1 MKTILV
7 IEDDRLVRS
16 NIKTL
21 LEEEGFKVFTTADG
35 EEGLSLTKEI
45 QPDLIIC
52 DVMMEGMNGYEVLK
66 KLSEEPETSVIPF
79 IFLTA
84 RVEKEDMRM
93 GMELGADDYI
103 FKPFEADTLLR
114 AIQIRLNKYERLKAE
129 FVDKNGNEVPEEKE
143 EILPAKISYD
153 DKILLKVNNQM
164 LFIKTGD
171 IKFITAENQYSS
183 VFVTGGK
190 SYLLR
195 TSMSSWEHKLPEAN
209 FLRIHR
215 STIINVNYIEKI
227 EKWFNNSFRLHIAD
241 IKEPFIVS
249 RKYASKLKAFQ

>member
-1 MKTILV
+1 MKKILV
-7 IEDDRLVRS
+7 IEDDRLVRT

-21 LEEEGFKVFTTADG
+21 LEEEGYKVFTTSEG

-45 QPDLIIC
+45 QPDIIIC
-52 DVMMEGMNGYEVLK
+52 DVMMEGISGYEVLK
-66 KLSEEPETSVIPF
+66 KLSEDPITAIIPF

-103 FKPFEADTLLR
+103 FKPFEAETLLR
-114 AIQIRLNKYERLKAE
+114 AIQIRLNKYERIRAE
-129 FVDKNGNEVPEEKE
+129 FVEKPVLEDGEDKENVQPG
-143 EILPAKISYD
+143 KIGYE
-153 DKILLKVNNQM
+153 DKVLLKVNNEM
-164 LFIKTGD
+164 IFVKAGD
-171 IKFITAENQYSS
+171 IKLITAENQYSS
-183 VFVTGGK
+183 VFVNGGK

-195 TSMSSWEHKLPEAN
+195 TSMQNWEDKLPESH

-227 EKWFNNSFRLHIAD
+227 EKWFNNSFRLHLAD

-249 RKYASKLKAFQ
+249 RKYAGKLKAFQ